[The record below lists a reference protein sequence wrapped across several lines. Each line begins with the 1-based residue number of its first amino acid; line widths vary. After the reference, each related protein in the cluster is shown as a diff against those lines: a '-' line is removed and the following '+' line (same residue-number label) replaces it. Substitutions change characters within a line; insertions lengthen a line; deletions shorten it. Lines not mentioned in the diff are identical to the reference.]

1 MQIFPVISWKLIA
14 IFEFLCACAALGA
27 AYHYHAEAEKNKN
40 AQSTLFRLRTEMY
53 SLARYLSY
61 EFPPIDDVMRRLR
74 ALSFIFNGEEIE
86 HDANTN
92 NCQQFR
98 ESLRTKYNTSR
109 KAYRKVK

>member
-74 ALSFIFNGEEIE
+74 ALSFIFNGEEIM

-92 NCQQFR
+92 NCQSFR
-98 ESLRTKYNTSR
+98 EYLRGKYNTAK
-109 KAYRKVK
+109 KAFRKVA